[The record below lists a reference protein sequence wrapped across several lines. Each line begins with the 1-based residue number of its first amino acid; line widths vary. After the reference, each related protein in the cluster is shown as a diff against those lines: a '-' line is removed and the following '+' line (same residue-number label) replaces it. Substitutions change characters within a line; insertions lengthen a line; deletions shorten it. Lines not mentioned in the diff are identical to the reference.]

1 MAEGAP
7 APLTQTADDAHLET
21 TMEPALPPAA
31 APAAPAAE
39 TPVCCKC
46 GLPLQQGETGVRKS
60 RHTLRCMRCNAAVS
74 QLQRHLGGMPDG
86 WLEMTEPKRMVFF
99 QQVKAS
105 AEGTGG
111 LVYEKLRSLLVD
123 TLTETSK
130 KVETTS
136 KGGTFQPLSWWA
148 QAGYDV
154 EAVQEHG
161 EREEHE
167 ARLAYQSR
175 YLSRHVVRLQMFP
188 SFSSLLR
195 CSGKSSGWS

>member
-1 MAEGAP
+1 MLQVRLASAARGNWRPQEQTHAALHALQRRRFSAP
-7 APLTQTADDAHLET
+7 APPGRHAGRVAGDDG
-21 TMEPALPPAA
+21 AA
-31 APAAPAAE
+31 AHGFLSAGQGFRRGHRRL
-39 TPVCCKC
+39 
-46 GLPLQQGETGVRKS
+46 GL
-60 RHTLRCMRCNAAVS
+60 H
-74 QLQRHLGGMPDG
+74 
-86 WLEMTEPKRMVFF
+86 
-99 QQVKAS
+99 
-105 AEGTGG
+105 
-111 LVYEKLRSLLVD
+111 EKLRSLLVD